1 MDPRYF
7 PPPNRPRV
15 PGEPGLIILAAYGIC
30 TGTLLVPRAFTFRRY
45 LPVPPILYL
54 LYYTRSHRVANI
66 GEDYI
71 YAIQLAWLLIRW
83 TDLVICHDVDKDTRR
98 VKDDGKLE
106 TVEDV
111 SGLTFWER
119 LTRSLNLLSSLR
131 GVGWN
136 WEVKLPT
143 HVPKSMARR

>member
-15 PGEPGLIILAAYGIC
+15 PGEPGLIILSAYGIC
-30 TGTLLVPRAFTFRRY
+30 TGTLLVPRAFPLRRY

-106 TVEDV
+106 TVED
-111 SGLTFWER
+111 
-119 LTRSLNLLSSLR
+119 
-131 GVGWN
+131 
-136 WEVKLPT
+136 
-143 HVPKSMARR
+143 